1 MYQNV
6 AVEFGYNP
14 QLFRIKKLIRFIYI
28 FTNFI
33 N

>member
-14 QLFRIKKLIRFIYI
+14 QLFRIKKTHQIYI
-28 FTNFI
+28 HFYEFY
-33 N
+33 